1 MLILVIVIRPI
12 ARILSNDCPRY
23 SFIEISYSDILQLP
37 LLLVMLLLPKHLT
50 PQLLKVITAF
60 REYTVIAS
68 TVTATNII
76 DISSLEG
83 I

>member
-1 MLILVIVIRPI
+1 MLILAIVIRPI

-23 SFIEISYSDILQLP
+23 SFIEISYSNILQLP

-50 PQLLKVITAF
+50 PVIKGITAF
-60 REYTVIAS
+60 REYTAIAS
-68 TVTATNII
+68 TVTAANII
-76 DISSLEG
+76 DISSLDG